1 MTTHSLFKIR
11 RITYLLTCLSLL
23 SACATQPKSPLAV
36 ESVSFGKQPADYK
49 KIVKTY
55 LDKKRNGSPIGLE
68 NIDFLNEPNKYIY
81 ERFTQEQF
89 GYRVCALI
97 PNENMDGI
105 RSHFFLI
112 KNGKVIKHA
121 YDSGMISL
129 SDKFC
134 NTVMLASERK
144 VKALPAVTPVAAK
157 AVDEAGFKYISC
169 QSKNNELLFAFN
181 PERKEL
187 LQQNDGKQVAKFNI
201 QTLSETFIVA
211 TTIDSRV
218 SINRISGSMQ
228 YQTRGIESK
237 AQCVLTSKQRI

>member
-11 RITYLLTCLSLL
+11 RAICLLTCLSLL
-23 SACATQPKSPLAV
+23 SACATQPRSPSAV

-55 LDKKRNGSPIGLE
+55 LDKKRNGSSIGLE

-81 ERFTQEQF
+81 ERFTQEEF

-97 PNENMDGI
+97 PNKNMEGI

-112 KNGKVIKHA
+112 KSGKVIKHA

-144 VKALPAVTPVAAK
+144 VKTLPAVTPVAAK
-157 AVDEAGFKYISC
+157 AIDEASFKYISC

-187 LQQNDGKQVAKFNI
+187 LQHNNGKQVAKFNI

-228 YQTRGIESK
+228 YQTKRIESK
-237 AQCVLTSKQRI
+237 AQCVLTNKQRF

>member
-1 MTTHSLFKIR
+1 
-11 RITYLLTCLSLL
+11 
-23 SACATQPKSPLAV
+23 
-36 ESVSFGKQPADYK
+36 
-49 KIVKTY
+49 
-55 LDKKRNGSPIGLE
+55 
-68 NIDFLNEPNKYIY
+68 
-81 ERFTQEQF
+81 
-89 GYRVCALI
+89 
-97 PNENMDGI
+97 
-105 RSHFFLI
+105 
-112 KNGKVIKHA
+112 
-121 YDSGMISL
+121 
-129 SDKFC
+129 
-134 NTVMLASERK
+134 MLASERK
-144 VKALPAVTPVAAK
+144 VKALPTVTPVTAK

-187 LQQNDGKQVAKFNI
+187 LQQNDGEQVAKFDI

>member
-1 MTTHSLFKIR
+1 M
-11 RITYLLTCLSLL
+11 
-23 SACATQPKSPLAV
+23 
-36 ESVSFGKQPADYK
+36 
-49 KIVKTY
+49 
-55 LDKKRNGSPIGLE
+55 E

-144 VKALPAVTPVAAK
+144 VKALPTVTPVATK

-187 LQQNDGKQVAKFNI
+187 LQQNDGKQVAKFDI

-211 TTIDSRV
+211 TTIDSQV

>member
-1 MTTHSLFKIR
+1 MNALPRSNLVIVYAR
-11 RITYLLTCLSLL
+11 LSLM
-23 SACATQPKSPLAV
+23 
-36 ESVSFGKQPADYK
+36 
-49 KIVKTY
+49 KIWTAF
-55 LDKKRNGSPIGLE
+55 DH
-68 NIDFLNEPNKYIY
+68 
-81 ERFTQEQF
+81 T
-89 GYRVCALI
+89 
-97 PNENMDGI
+97 
-105 RSHFFLI
+105 FFLI
-112 KNGKVIKHA
+112 KNGKVIRHA

-201 QTLSETFIVA
+201 QTLSETFTVA